1 MFRGAPF
8 YLAAEASGETRRDTK
23 GRRLISDVVQFAKK
37 VLTRNGLVRGSREN
51 LWDRSV
57 ALRAGCGGGNLQMVC
72 GCLETLDA
80 FVEGLGD
87 PLAVFGVTQ
96 FLFVCRAADE

>member
-37 VLTRNGLVRGSREN
+37 VLTRNVWFGDWEN